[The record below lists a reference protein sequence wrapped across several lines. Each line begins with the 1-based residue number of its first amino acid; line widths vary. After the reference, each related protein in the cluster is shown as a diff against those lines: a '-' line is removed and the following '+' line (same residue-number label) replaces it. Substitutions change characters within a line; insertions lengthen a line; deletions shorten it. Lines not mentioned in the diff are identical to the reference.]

1 MVVVL
6 ALASSLC
13 YGLADF
19 VGGLLARRT
28 GAWSVAVVGN
38 TSATFCTAV
47 VAFLVAG
54 EPTPADWVWGTVAGV
69 GAGFGTVFLYRGL
82 AGGRMSVVA
91 PLSAVGA
98 ALLPV
103 LVGVASGERPGVITW
118 AGLGCAFPAIWLISR
133 AAEPAAGGQASPS
146 GGVVDGLM
154 AGLGFGLLFA
164 ALAQIPDAAGLGPLA
179 LTQGVSVVAIISIAT
194 GLRRSWL
201 PRDRFA
207 AAAVGAGALA
217 ALATWL
223 FLVATQSGF
232 LTVAA
237 VLSSLYPASTVLLAA
252 LVLHEHI
259 DRGQGLGLLLAAV
272 SVGLVAVG

>member
-19 VGGLLARRT
+19 LGGLLARRT
-28 GAWSVAVVGN
+28 GAWSVAAVGN
-38 TSATFCTAV
+38 TSATVCTAL

-54 EPTPADWVWGTVAGV
+54 EPTGADWVWGSVAGL
-69 GAGFGTVFLYRGL
+69 GAGAGTVFLYRGL
-82 AGGRMSVVA
+82 ASGRMSVVA

-103 LVGVASGERPGVITW
+103 LVGVVAGERPGVITW
-118 AGLGCAFPAIWLISR
+118 TGLGCAFPAIWLISR
-133 AAEPAAGGQASPS
+133 AAEPAAGQRPSAS
-146 GGVVDGLM
+146 GGVLDGLM
-154 AGLGFGLLFA
+154 AGLGFGVLFA
-164 ALAQIPDAAGLGPLA
+164 ALAQIPDTAGLGPLA
-179 LTQGVSVVAIISIAT
+179 LTQGVSVLVIVGIAT

-201 PRDRFA
+201 PRDRYA
-207 AAAVGAGALA
+207 AAAVSAGALG

-223 FLVATQSGF
+223 FLLATQSGF

-252 LVLHEHI
+252 LLLHERIH
-259 DRGQGLGLLLAAV
+259 RGQAVGLLLAAL

>member
-1 MVVVL
+1 VVVVL

-47 VAFLVAG
+47 VA
-54 EPTPADWVWGTVAGV
+54 
-69 GAGFGTVFLYRGL
+69 
-82 AGGRMSVVA
+82 
-91 PLSAVGA
+91 
-98 ALLPV
+98 
-103 LVGVASGERPGVITW
+103 
-118 AGLGCAFPAIWLISR
+118 
-133 AAEPAAGGQASPS
+133 
-146 GGVVDGLM
+146 
-154 AGLGFGLLFA
+154 
-164 ALAQIPDAAGLGPLA
+164 
-179 LTQGVSVVAIISIAT
+179 
-194 GLRRSWL
+194 
-201 PRDRFA
+201 
-207 AAAVGAGALA
+207 
-217 ALATWL
+217 